1 MVAASIVLAAEHA
14 EEATHLP
21 GWVFGGFAFV
31 ALMALLGITMM
42 VKQEPRVDKPG
53 K

>member
-1 MVAASIVLAAEHA
+1 MVAASIVLASEQAAEASHI
-14 EEATHLP
+14 P

-42 VKQEPRVDKPG
+42 VKQEPHAQKA
-53 K
+53 KK